1 MVLVKGHYLLLGVR
15 IERSEDETLHILG
28 VYGSVFIGADAIKGD
43 LEGSRIKYVIK
54 VYRKVKV

>member
-15 IERSEDETLHILG
+15 IERSEDEALHILG

-43 LEGSRIKYVIK
+43 LERSRIKYVIK
-54 VYRKVKV
+54 VKV